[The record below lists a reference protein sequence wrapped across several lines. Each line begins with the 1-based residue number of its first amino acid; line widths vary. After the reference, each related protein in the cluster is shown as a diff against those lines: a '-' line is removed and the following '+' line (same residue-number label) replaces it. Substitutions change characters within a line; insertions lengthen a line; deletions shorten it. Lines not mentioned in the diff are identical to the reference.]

1 MSYLNS
7 TLIRSHGQLKSR
19 CCLITSRWQLK
30 IASYGLS
37 VFRKDER
44 INSQLHEYESFKSL
58 LWTAPELL
66 RQGPDKPYYGTRKG
80 DVYSYGIILQELVYR
95 AAPFFMDSTSP
106 KGILLSY

>member
-1 MSYLNS
+1 MCYLNS
-7 TLIRSHGQLKSR
+7 TMIRSHGRLKSS
-19 CCLITSRWQLK
+19 CCLISSRWQLK

-44 INSQLHEYESFKSL
+44 HSEKKEDYEKYKSL

-66 RQGPDKPYYGTRKG
+66 RQGPEKPYHGSRIG

-95 AAPFFMDSTSP
+95 AMPFFMDSTSP
-106 KGILLSY
+106 KGSNN